1 MQAGE
6 GVVAR
11 LQKSRNVQSSDLRAW
26 TLLNT
31 GQRRCGRENYRITL
45 PSQSPYLHKRAQF
58 ENMSNRLGSE
68 CMFDSRY
75 ATCDYKI

>member
-6 GVVAR
+6 GVVVR

-31 GQRRCGRENYRITL
+31 GQRRYGRENYRITL
-45 PSQSPYLHKRAQF
+45 PSQSPYLHERAQF
-58 ENMSNRLGSE
+58 ENMSNRLGSK